1 MEDKKGK
8 LNHYRLQ
15 VSKEN
20 ERINE
25 FLSNQQ
31 NVSSAVV
38 LVLTDYINK
47 YGTGD
52 VLINVDKIMNVN
64 GQVAEKV
71 EVEMKPVVSK
81 ANIPRKSVSSN
92 MNKKTD
98 EEVLSDKIVAKTST
112 TEELMDMLGMD

>member
-64 GQVAEKV
+64 GQVVEKV

-81 ANIPRKSVSSN
+81 ATTPKKSVLSN
-92 MNKKTD
+92 INKKTD